1 MWVSTHHTTL
11 VLLNHVDSSFRD
23 INTSSH
29 AQYTADMTY
38 CHYYYT
44 NNYTNNY
51 TAQQQ
56 QQVEFLKEA
65 AEQSIEDVVQ
75 CATDLRALT
84 AFLSCGQ
91 ARAAI
96 LRAKA
101 AATVLKCVKRVGPRL
116 GATREADKV
125 LGILPLFLQDGNQE
139 TRHHGKAITSYL
151 LSTVNFSS
159 SSSYS

>member
-1 MWVSTHHTTL
+1 
-11 VLLNHVDSSFRD
+11 
-23 INTSSH
+23 
-29 AQYTADMTY
+29 
-38 CHYYYT
+38 
-44 NNYTNNY
+44 
-51 TAQQQ
+51 
-56 QQVEFLKEA
+56 
-65 AEQSIEDVVQ
+65 VQ

-116 GATREADKV
+116 GSTREAEKV

-151 LSTVNFSS
+151 LSTVRAIQYASVAAAFMLRSFFI
-159 SSSYS
+159 YACIF